1 MAWIAATDG
10 LFGTFRL
17 GFAPWACAVLCCA
30 VLTIDRFE
38 QIFPSGRSS
47 RSVGPGIEIREDPSE
62 TMRWERELDDMT
74 SLE

>member
-1 MAWIAATDG
+1 MGSLAPCD
-10 LFGTFRL
+10 LVSLL
-17 GFAPWACAVLCCA
+17 GPVLCCA

-62 TMRWERELDDMT
+62 TMRRERELDDMT